1 MHQIYGIVEN
11 IDETQLTIIVEITQ
25 YIDQVEVRMS
35 DIYKVEPQLVHK
47 IKNSLWLQKL
57 SCYD

>member
-1 MHQIYGIVEN
+1 MHQIYGTVEN
-11 IDETQLTIIVEITQ
+11 IDETRLTIIVEITQ

-47 IKNSLWLQKL
+47 KRIA
-57 SCYD
+57 SCYKS